1 MSKRA
6 VIYARVSTDMQ
17 RDNFSIPSQISECL
31 KHVNASRYTLIGNQ
45 YVDAENGKDV
55 LADTPDAIPA
65 YVDDYTSRELSRPS
79 LDAALYFL
87 EIYGFDVLV
96 VHALDRLAR
105 GPYIRQ
111 TLEREFNKRGAR
123 VEYVLGSY
131 EETPEGEVRKDLD
144 ATFAKW
150 ENVKRVERCMRGKR
164 RKAESGKWVAGIAPL
179 GYKLNPDAKGG
190 LEVVPEQAHIVREIF
205 DMYTEEQRSI
215 REIVR
220 VLDDRGYVTV
230 RGNTTWGKTTV
241 NHILVYTTYIGYYF
255 FNKYKRTGPKLEF
268 KDKDEWIRIECDPII
283 ELAVFKKAQ
292 RRMKHNKSYVRKHPS
307 RPYLLSGMV
316 ICSECERPY
325 LSQTA
330 KAGKQRRKVEAQ
342 TYRHRLRAGH
352 CMNKQISARVLEP
365 IVWEKVLEIIRNP
378 VALREGYEESM
389 ELLRESQARKLA
401 QIEILERALVKAKQK
416 KQNLNNA
423 YLDPDIG
430 LSKTEYLDQKMQ
442 MDEETKSIE
451 SDLMDLRAGI
461 TDIPEPASIDALEQF
476 SSNILEE
483 LSLDEEI
490 TFEKKRLLFKLMH
503 LRVLLHPDGQVGI
516 NGWFNVP
523 ETDGLL
529 DATSTCIGLQGPE
542 RYYS

>member
-31 KHVNASRYTLIGNQ
+31 KHVNARRYSLIGNQ
-45 YVDAENGKDV
+45 YVDAETGKDV

-105 GPYIRQ
+105 DPYIRQ

-123 VEYVLGSY
+123 VDYVLGSY

-150 ENVKRVERCMRGKR
+150 ENAKRVERCMRGKR

-190 LEVVPEQAHIVREIF
+190 LEIVPEQAQIVREIF

-241 NHILVYTTYIGYYF
+241 NHILINTTYVGYYF

-268 KDKDEWIRIECDPII
+268 KDRDDWIRIECDPIVDH
-283 ELAVFKKAQ
+283 AVFEKAQ

-365 IVWEKVLEIIRNP
+365 IVWEKVLGILRNP
-378 VALREGYEESM
+378 VALREGYEESL
-389 ELLRESQARKLA
+389 ELLRESQARKIA

-416 KQNLNNA
+416 RQNLNNA

-430 LSKTEYLDQKMQ
+430 MSKTEYLDQKMQ
-442 MDEETKSIE
+442 MDEEAKSIE
-451 SDLMDLRAGI
+451 NDLMDLRAGI
-461 TDIPEPASIDALEQF
+461 TDIPEPASVDALEQF

-516 NGWFNVP
+516 SGWFNVP

-529 DATSTCIGLQGPE
+529 DPTS
-542 RYYS
+542 